1 MNIPLRILFASLAGV
16 VVSTFAVQTVH
27 AQSKSRTYYIAEVA
41 STDSETYVK
50 EFASKISGTVE
61 PFGGRY
67 LVRGGQTTTIDGEP
81 PKPRVIVIAF
91 DSMQKAQA
99 WRNSA
104 AYRALVPVRDRMATV
119 RAYFVEGIDK

>member
-1 MNIPLRILFASLAGV
+1 MKTPLRILFASLAGV
-16 VVSTFAVQTVH
+16 VVSTFAVEMVY
-27 AQSKSRTYYIAEVA
+27 AQSKPRTYYIAEV
-41 STDSETYVK
+41 TPIDSETYVQ
-50 EFASKISGTVE
+50 EFASKVSGTVE

-67 LVRGGQTTTIDGEP
+67 LVRGGQGTKIDGEP

-91 DSMQKAQA
+91 DSMERAQA